1 MGLLGLRKFIDSCG
15 CTRLLP
21 VPLSDAEAAEE
32 VKRRLRVEGCYE
44 ITGEDADADSG
55 ALYANSG
62 EKNETDDV
70 DRRGARRRPLTS
82 SSHMSRPESAG
93 AVATGSYT
101 PMVDHVLVDMNCV
114 VHSCFRHQCS
124 ENKPKRQLIQEVLER
139 LRVLVTEVVVPRQSL
154 SICFDGPAPIAKLQ
168 TQRLRRRKV
177 SLLDTGSVQQLNTLS
192 ITAGSLFMI
201 ELENAIASQFKLNRG
216 RGFLR
221 RACPVYLYGT
231 TVMGEGEAKISRA
244 LAFLAYGS
252 GGTADS
258 TTPPPQDEKA
268 LLSRRELGN
277 AGRRRSSVG
286 GGGGGRHRRNGSG
299 GSRGER
305 DGRDDAATAP
315 YLRCRSDDTVVVM
328 GDDIDLVLTCL
339 GATAF
344 HNFSIISPS
353 SLQLI
358 RVSDILYRWLKATSA
373 TRGDTPFSP
382 SQLPSIRIDFIF
394 LFLLNGGDHYTG
406 AGEVAMALWR
416 RYRCVRATY
425 PHSTL
430 VSPNLDAID
439 IDFLADVVQSSEYTG
454 SSSIEVGMDLLQSAL
469 WSLHT
474 VVTGVCPD
482 YHYVPAPAAPQLCH
496 LRAAAAHCQRTNAR
510 ICLPNAKTG
519 SQPLTPLETYVALM
533 PTEATLPKS
542 IAAGLHSKAA
552 YQSILKTL
560 ETSSD
565 TASIARA
572 AKDAVEVS
580 APWLTKS
587 EQYLRHFTSP
597 VQLNVNPPRRRVSR
611 HEQHR
616 MLATH
621 GYIQV
626 EDPVPEV
633 RPIRMPENVP
643 YLNVPYL
650 PYTKYLDFY
659 CPFDVATA
667 QPQKPDEGDHATLAR
682 QASGGPPANGG
693 CLTHLHGRAVST
705 RPFLFSAAVTPQ
717 DRMHAN
723 CSGDGTVGDG
733 SDGAAG
739 AEGRS
744 AEHKRVYLNQEEAAE
759 ELRQRERKSA
769 AAKLQRAL
777 NITSGIL
784 ERGQHFTTPQQRRMQ
799 RRLHRLQQAE
809 SAELRAILA
818 REDRKYVSRTGKTDT
833 RDLESELRHFM
844 GDDASPDE
852 VAALMSDAADEH
864 ADVAVDVRGAGV
876 VASSGKVSTTK
887 KNLKTNKDVAS
898 AAEALSSRDFTVNQ
912 RKELK
917 TGAHHDSSHTNA
929 GRYEDDMT
937 ASTVPAKQ
945 RKRRATVP
953 ADADSHADVGKASTG
968 LKQRRR
974 ERIESFGED
983 SARQRTPS
991 GTKKR
996 RRVQY

>member
-21 VPLSDAEAAEE
+21 LPLSDAEAAEE
-32 VKRRLRVEGCYE
+32 VKRRLRVEGYYE

-55 ALYANSG
+55 ALYTNSG
-62 EKNETDDV
+62 EKNEAGDV
-70 DRRGARRRPLTS
+70 GSRGARRRPLTS
-82 SSHMSRPESAG
+82 SSHMSRPEGAG
-93 AVATGSYT
+93 VVAPGSYT

-114 VHSCFRHQCS
+114 VHSCFRHQSS
-124 ENKPKRQLIQEVLER
+124 ENKTKKQLIQEVLER

-258 TTPPPQDEKA
+258 TARTPQDEKA
-268 LLSRRELGN
+268 LRSRRELGN
-277 AGRRRSSVG
+277 AGRRGSS
-286 GGGGGRHRRNGSG
+286 GGGRAERN
-299 GSRGER
+299 
-305 DGRDDAATAP
+305 GRDDAATAP
-315 YLRCRSDDTVVVM
+315 YLRCRPDDTVVVM
-328 GDDIDLVLTCL
+328 GDDIDLVMTCL

-344 HNFSIISPS
+344 HNFSIIGPS

-373 TRGDTPFSP
+373 TRGDAPFSP
-382 SQLPSIRIDFIF
+382 SQLPSVRIDFIF

-425 PHSTL
+425 PHSSL

-469 WSLHT
+469 WSLQT
-474 VVTGVCPD
+474 VVTGVCSD

-510 ICLPNAKTG
+510 VCIPNAKTG
-519 SQPLTPLETYVALM
+519 SQPLTPLEAYVALM

-552 YQSILKTL
+552 HQSILKTL
-560 ETSSD
+560 ETSND
-565 TASIARA
+565 TAAIARA

-597 VQLNVNPPRRRVSR
+597 VQLNVNPPRRRLSR

-621 GYIQV
+621 GYVQV

-633 RPIRMPENVP
+633 RPITMPENVP

-650 PYTKYLDFY
+650 PYTRYLDFY
-659 CPFDVATA
+659 CPFDVATT
-667 QPQKPDEGDHATLAR
+667 QPQEADKGDDATSARHASSAP
-682 QASGGPPANGG
+682 SANGG
-693 CLTHLHGRAVST
+693 RLTHLHGRAVST

-717 DRMHAN
+717 DRMHAS
-723 CSGDGTVGDG
+723 CSGDSTTEDG

-739 AEGRS
+739 AAGRL
-744 AEHKRVYLNQEEAAE
+744 AEHKRVYLNQEEVAE
-759 ELRQRERKSA
+759 ELRQRDRKSA

-777 NITSGIL
+777 DITSGIL

-809 SAELRAILA
+809 SAELRAMLA
-818 REDRKYVSRTGKTDT
+818 REDRKYVSRTGKTDM
-833 RDLESELRHFM
+833 RDLESELRHFL
-844 GDDASPDE
+844 GADASPE
-852 VAALMSDAADEH
+852 KVAALMSNAADEH
-864 ADVAVDVRGAGV
+864 ADVGVDLRGAGV
-876 VASSGKVSTTK
+876 VASSGKTTTK
-887 KNLKTNKDVAS
+887 KTMKTKEGVAS
-898 AAEALSSRDFTVNQ
+898 AVEALRPRGAMVNQ

-917 TGAHHDSSHTNA
+917 AGTHHDGSRTNA
-929 GRYEDDMT
+929 ERYEDDMT
-937 ASTVPAKQ
+937 ASRVPVKQ
-945 RKRRATVP
+945 RKSRATVP
-953 ADADSHADVGKASTG
+953 ADADSHADVEEASAC
-968 LKQRRR
+968 LKRRRR
-974 ERIESFGED
+974 ERIESFEEE
-983 SARQRTPS
+983 STRQRTPS
-991 GTKKR
+991 ETKKR
-996 RRVQY
+996 RRVRY

>member
-101 PMVDHVLVDMNCV
+101 PMVDHVMVDMNCV

-244 LAFLAYGS
+244 LAFLAYG
-252 GGTADS
+252 
-258 TTPPPQDEKA
+258 
-268 LLSRRELGN
+268 
-277 AGRRRSSVG
+277 
-286 GGGGGRHRRNGSG
+286 
-299 GSRGER
+299 
-305 DGRDDAATAP
+305 
-315 YLRCRSDDTVVVM
+315 SDDTVVVM

-597 VQLNVNPPRRRVSR
+597 VQLNVNPPRRRLSR

-693 CLTHLHGRAVST
+693 S
-705 RPFLFSAAVTPQ
+705 VTPQ

-769 AAKLQRAL
+769 AAKLQ
-777 NITSGIL
+777 
-784 ERGQHFTTPQQRRMQ
+784 P
-799 RRLHRLQQAE
+799 
-809 SAELRAILA
+809 
-818 REDRKYVSRTGKTDT
+818 
-833 RDLESELRHFM
+833 
-844 GDDASPDE
+844 
-852 VAALMSDAADEH
+852 LMSDAADEH

>member
-32 VKRRLRVEGCYE
+32 VKRRLRVEGYYE
-44 ITGEDADADSG
+44 ITGEDADADLG
-55 ALYANSG
+55 ALYANGS
-62 EKNETDDV
+62 EKNEANDV
-70 DRRGARRRPLTS
+70 DNRGACRRPLTS
-82 SSHMSRPESAG
+82 SSHMSPPEQAG
-93 AVATGSYT
+93 VVATGSYA
-101 PMVDHVLVDMNCV
+101 PVVDHVLVDMNCV
-114 VHSCFRHQCS
+114 VHSCFHHQSS
-124 ENKPKRQLIQEVLER
+124 ENKMKRQLIQEVLER

-168 TQRLRRRKV
+168 TQRLRRRRV

-252 GGTADS
+252 GS
-258 TTPPPQDEKA
+258 TTDRTARTLQDEKA
-268 LLSRRELGN
+268 PRSRREFGN
-277 AGRRRSSVG
+277 AGRRGSSG
-286 GGGGGRHRRNGSG
+286 
-299 GSRGER
+299 
-305 DGRDDAATAP
+305 DGCDDAATAP
-315 YLRCRSDDTVVVM
+315 YLRCRPDDTVVVM
-328 GDDIDLVLTCL
+328 GNDIDLVMTCL

-416 RYRCVRATY
+416 RYRSVRAKY
-425 PHSTL
+425 PYSML
-430 VSPNLDAID
+430 VSPSLDAID

-454 SSSIEVGMDLLQSAL
+454 SSSIEVGMGLLQAAL

-510 ICLPNAKTG
+510 ICLPSATMD

-560 ETSSD
+560 ATSND
-565 TASIARA
+565 TAAIARA
-572 AKDAVEVS
+572 AKEAVEVS

-597 VQLNVNPPRRRVSR
+597 VQLNVNPARRRLSR

-621 GYIQV
+621 GYVQV

-633 RPIRMPENVP
+633 SPIVIPENVP

-659 CPFDVATA
+659 CPFDVATE
-667 QPQKPDEGDHATLAR
+667 QPQEGDEGDQATSAHH
-682 QASGGPPANGG
+682 ASGGPTVNRGR
-693 CLTHLHGRAVST
+693 LTHLHGRAVST

-717 DRMHAN
+717 DGMHTS
-723 CSGDGTVGDG
+723 CSADSTTGAG
-733 SDGAAG
+733 SDGPAG
-739 AEGRS
+739 AAGRS
-744 AEHKRVYLNQEEAAE
+744 AEHRRVYLNQEEAAA

-777 NITSGIL
+777 DITSGIL
-784 ERGQHFTTPQQRRMQ
+784 ERGQHFTAPQQRRMQ
-799 RRLHRLQQAE
+799 RRLHRLRQVE
-809 SAELRAILA
+809 SAELRSILA

-833 RDLESELRHFM
+833 RDLESELRHFL
-844 GDDASPDE
+844 GDDASPEE
-852 VAALMSDAADEH
+852 VAALMGDAADEH
-864 ADVAVDVRGAGV
+864 ADVGVAVRGAGV
-876 VASSGKVSTTK
+876 VASSGKASTRK
-887 KNLKTNKDVAS
+887 KNLKSKKGGIS
-898 AAEALSSRDFTVNQ
+898 AVEALRPRDAAVNQ
-912 RKELK
+912 RKGLK
-917 TGAHHDSSHTNA
+917 AGAQHDGSRTNTGH
-929 GRYEDDMT
+929 YEDDMT
-937 ASTVPAKQ
+937 ASTVTVKQ
-945 RKRRATVP
+945 RKRRAAVSTDV
-953 ADADSHADVGKASTG
+953 DSHADVDKTSAG
-968 LKQRRR
+968 LKRRRR
-974 ERIESFGED
+974 ERIEDCEED
-983 SARQRTPS
+983 SVLQRTPTE
-991 GTKKR
+991 TKKR
-996 RRVQY
+996 RRV